1 MCSYL
6 GFDNKGLYK
15 IINYFCDHFKFF
27 GSLADF
33 EYCQKYKASMSSI
46 YTQISDLG
54 LALKI
59 KYHKLSYLSAG
70 GLLNLSNQVRKIE
83 EKKIEGIILE
93 AGCAL
98 GGSTIQIGKAK
109 SIHRKFYIY
118 DVFGMIPEPSEKD
131 GEDVQNRYKEI
142 IAGKSKGLRGDTYYG
157 YQDDLLGKIIG
168 NMKKFELDPADHLI
182 YFIKGLYSDTIK
194 INEPVALA
202 HIDCD
207 WYDSVITCLENII
220 PHLSKGGCLV
230 IDDYYTWSGCSKAVD
245 DFFDQIKDQF
255 YFSTN
260 SNKLNIVRTK

>member
-1 MCSYL
+1 
-6 GFDNKGLYK
+6 
-15 IINYFCDHFKFF
+15 
-27 GSLADF
+27 
-33 EYCQKYKASMSSI
+33 MSSL
-46 YTQISDLG
+46 YTRISDLG

-59 KYHKLSYLSAG
+59 KRHKLTYLSAG

-83 EKKIEGIILE
+83 EKGVDGLILE

-98 GGSTIQIGKAK
+98 GGSTIQIGKTK
-109 SIHRKFYIY
+109 SANRKFYIY

-142 IAGKSKGLRGDTYYG
+142 KAGKSKGLGGDTYYG
-157 YQDDLLGKIIG
+157 YQEDLLGKIIG
-168 NMKKFELDPADHLI
+168 NLKKFELDPAHHQI
-182 YFIKGLYSDTIK
+182 YFIKGLFSDTIK

-207 WYDSVITCLENII
+207 WYDSVITCLENIV

-245 DFFDQIKDQF
+245 DFFAEKKDQF
-255 YFSTN
+255 IFSTK
-260 SNKLNIVRTK
+260 SKKLNIVRTQ